1 MENQGSRHVPH
12 TDDVDMAELG
22 DLFMRLSGAEPSEP
36 WRIEGR
42 PCISGS
48 ASRAVPGRVA
58 ELPRSVLLGQE

>member
-22 DLFMRLSGAEPSEP
+22 DLFMCLSGAEPSEP

-42 PCISGS
+42 P
-48 ASRAVPGRVA
+48 
-58 ELPRSVLLGQE
+58 